1 MTTAR
6 GREAGDF
13 VVACLGA
20 VMVAGL
26 IYVGVLLLNDAPLPD
41 HMEAVEG
48 AIRLAKPVRD
58 EAKPELERKKPKDTK
73 PPEQLRK
80 VFTTRSKS
88 KPAKPL
94 MAMST
99 PQFSADLH
107 PSLGGGIA
115 LPSGDFGGIG
125 FSLDEVDEIPQAIR
139 SVPPEYPYMAKRSRI
154 EGKVV
159 VRMLVTTKGTTANL
173 SIHSATPADV
183 FDKAA
188 LNAAKRW
195 RFQPGKYKGQPVDTW
210 VLLPF
215 VFELTQ

>member
-1 MTTAR
+1 MILAR
-6 GREAGDF
+6 SREAGDF
-13 VVACLGA
+13 VAACLGA
-20 VMVAGL
+20 VLVAGL

-41 HMEAVEG
+41 HMEVAEG
-48 AIRLAKPVRD
+48 AIRLAQPVRD
-58 EAKPELERKKPKDTK
+58 EPKPELQRKKLEDTK

-80 VFTTRSKS
+80 TFTTQTKS

-94 MAMST
+94 MSMAT

-107 PSLGGGIA
+107 PSLQGGVA

-125 FSLDEVDEIPQAIR
+125 FSLDEVDEIPQVVR
-139 SVPPEYPYMAKRSRI
+139 SITPEYPYMAKRSRI
-154 EGKVV
+154 EGRVV
-159 VRMLVTTKGTTANL
+159 VRMLVTAKGATANL

-188 LNAAKRW
+188 LNAAKRY

-215 VFELTQ
+215 VFELTL